1 MKYFVARRKFKEA
14 LKPYD
19 VKDVMEQYAAGHV
32 DLLGRVKNVHNRY
45 NLNSILIPKS
55 IRSSQNSICASKN
68 HMTFFVK
75 LCRM

>member
-32 DLLGRVKNVHNRY
+32 DLLARVKNLHARWVIVMID
-45 NLNSILIPKS
+45 ILLYFGRATDSK
-55 IRSSQNSICASKN
+55 QMFASK
-68 HMTFFVK
+68 
-75 LCRM
+75 L

>member
-32 DLLGRVKNVHNRY
+32 DLLGRVKNVQTRY
-45 NLNSILIPKS
+45 TKVHIMTPAFVYLLNILYTYTTH
-55 IRSSQNSICASKN
+55 QYLN
-68 HMTFFVK
+68 
-75 LCRM
+75 